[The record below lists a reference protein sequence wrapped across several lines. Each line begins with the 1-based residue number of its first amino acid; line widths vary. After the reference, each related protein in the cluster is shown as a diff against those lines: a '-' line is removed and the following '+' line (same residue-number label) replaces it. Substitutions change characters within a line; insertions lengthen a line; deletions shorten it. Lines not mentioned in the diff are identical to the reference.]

1 MKKHCVSDCC
11 HNLVHHM
18 ARVLDDLWR
27 YDQYI
32 KDAKK
37 GKHKQCEKMWRDVAK
52 ADAKQLEMLRKMVVA
67 KAKAGK
73 FK

>member
-1 MKKHCVSDCC
+1 M
-11 HNLVHHM
+11 HHL

-37 GKHKQCEKMWRDVAK
+37 DKHPECAK
-52 ADAKQLEMLRKMVVA
+52 LWQEIAKTDAKQAEKLRVLVNK
-67 KAKAGK
+67 KAKAGM